1 MSERPGRSLL
11 AFFGLTFLVTWTCFI
26 AVVRW
31 GGFPEGSGPRHGL
44 HLLVLLGTFAPSL
57 VALALTARAAGSAGV
72 RAILGRL
79 IAWQVSGRW
88 YLFAVGYWVGIKLSV
103 ALVYRLVAGAW
114 PRFSDESWIVMAAA
128 TVFST
133 MVGGQ
138 AGEEIGWR
146 GYALPRL
153 AARWGLG
160 GASILLGVIW
170 ASWHLPLFYVP
181 GIDTY
186 GQSFPMYLLQVTAL
200 SVAIAWLYW
209 RTQGSLLLTML
220 MHAAIN
226 NTNLV
231 PPGAKVPGNP
241 LGMSHSLAAWL
252 TLALLWI
259 PAAYFLVRMRGS
271 TGR

>member
-1 MSERPGRSLL
+1 MIALEGGASPPAVGRVG
-11 AFFGLTFLVTWTCFI
+11 AADC
-26 AVVRW
+26 
-31 GGFPEGSGPRHGL
+31 PES
-44 HLLVLLGTFAPSL
+44 FAPGERVS
-57 VALALTARAAGSAGV
+57 V
-72 RAILGRL
+72 RFTGM
-79 IAWQVSGRW
+79 S
-88 YLFAVGYWVGIKLSV
+88 Y
-103 ALVYRLVAGAW
+103 
-114 PRFSDESWIVMAAA
+114 P
-128 TVFST
+128 
-133 MVGGQ
+133 
-138 AGEEIGWR
+138 
-146 GYALPRL
+146 PRL
-153 AARWGLG
+153 AARWGLA

-181 GIDTY
+181 GTDTY

-231 PPGAKVPGNP
+231 PAGAKVPGNP